1 MTDKEEIL
9 VNHLIAAGGWI
20 RRGMDKYKVL
30 DLYQAEYALAMAQL
44 AIEESLKILR
54 TEKNGRSNEKF

>member
-9 VNHLIAAGGWI
+9 VNKMIAAGGWL

-30 DLYQAEYALAMAQL
+30 AVEEAVYSLTMAQQ
-44 AIEESLKILR
+44 AIEESIKILR
-54 TEKNGRSNEKF
+54 AEKHG